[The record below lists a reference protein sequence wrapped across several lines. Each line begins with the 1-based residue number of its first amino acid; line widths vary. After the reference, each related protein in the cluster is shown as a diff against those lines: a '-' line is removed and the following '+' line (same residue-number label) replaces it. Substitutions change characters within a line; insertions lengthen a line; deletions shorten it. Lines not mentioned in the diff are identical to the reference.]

1 MLVKKVVL
9 ENIRSYESCEV
20 NFREGVTLLSGDIG
34 SGKSTILLALE
45 FALFGIIKGS
55 LSGGSLLRRGESQ
68 GSVILELT
76 LDKKNVL
83 IKRSL
88 KKTSTGIGQ
97 DAGFIEINGVR
108 EDLTPVELKNKV
120 LELLGYPSSLLGKSK
135 DLIYR
140 YTVYTPQEEMKS
152 ILFEDSES
160 RLNKLRKLFDL
171 DKYVTVRENALEYT
185 REIKRKIDLLN
196 VKVEAKADLKQKKDL
211 ILKEEKE
218 VLQKIKEEEQLLKE
232 KQSVLKDIQKKQEFY
247 EKQKQEVLNHK
258 NKVESLKYKLKVL
271 EDSYKS
277 YQYQINELEKELKQ
291 ELKEVLFEDKTS
303 TINSSLK
310 EKKEYQE
317 KLRDAMQEVLTK
329 KSLLQEKI
337 KETESKIKDVDE
349 LDICICCGQRVE
361 ESHKLKVKKQEEE
374 IVAKRRAKLSLVED
388 KLGKIKDKSKEIVSL
403 IEDLEKEKQTNL
415 EKKQEYSIYLERKK
429 EQIRKKDLIQKR
441 KEEIKNQKEELVVL
455 NQSISNLENKKFEY
469 NLEAHEKIRK
479 ELAEIQQEINSKE
492 RVYGSLCER
501 RDNNKKLLE
510 EIKLKLEEITKNEK
524 KIEKYKLIL
533 NWFSSHFVNLTQTI
547 ETHMLATIH
556 KEFNEFYK
564 DWFNLLLEDETVSS
578 ELDETFSPIVKQ
590 NGYDA
595 EVETLSGG
603 EKTTTALAFR
613 LALNKVINDY
623 IDTIHTKDII
633 ILDEPTDGFSS
644 DQLDKIRDVLESL
657 NFKQVIIVSHEA
669 KLESMSEHIIRV
681 VKTNHKSEV
690 LF

>member
-76 LDKKNVL
+76 LDKKNIL

-140 YTVYTPQEEMKS
+140 YTVYTPQEEMKT

-196 VKVEAKADLKQKKDL
+196 VKVEAKAELKQKKDF
-211 ILKEEKE
+211 ILKEEE
-218 VLQKIKEEEQLLKE
+218 QVLKKIKEEEQVLKE
-232 KQSVLKDIQKKQEFY
+232 KQSILKKLQEKQEFY

-258 NKVESLKYKLKVL
+258 NKVESLKYKFKVL

-277 YQYQINELEKELKQ
+277 YQDQINELEKELKQ

-303 TINSSLK
+303 TINNNLN

-337 KETESKIKDVDE
+337 KESESKIKDIDE
-349 LDICICCGQRVE
+349 LDVCICCGQRVE
-361 ESHKLKVKKQEEE
+361 QSHKLKVKKQEEE
-374 IVAKRRAKLSLVED
+374 LVTKRRAKLSLVED
-388 KLGKIKDKSKEIVSL
+388 KLSKIKDKSKEIVIL
-403 IEDLEKEKQTNL
+403 IENLEKERQSNL
-415 EKKQEYSIYLERKK
+415 EKKQEYHIYLERKK
-429 EQIRKKDLIQKR
+429 EQVRKKDLIEKR
-441 KEEIKNQKEELVVL
+441 KEDIKNQKEELVVL

-681 VKTNHKSEV
+681 VKTNHKSEI